1 MKNTVKNVGILTENE
16 TNLKKLKFKI
26 RFFIRIMQMMRGKG
40 QRNWCGNNESQEI
53 VQNSYKI
60 YQIVRELVQYEKQ
73 TKNIDIQYVNLTK
86 KYKNILTHL
95 QKNSR
100 GKIKMIL
107 S

>member
-1 MKNTVKNVGILTENE
+1 MK
-16 TNLKKLKFKI
+16 
-26 RFFIRIMQMMRGKG
+26 MMRGKG
-40 QRNWCGNNESQEI
+40 QLNGCGNNESQEI
-53 VQNSYKI
+53 VRNSYKI